1 MRKYLIACWMLTAGW
16 LIPAGL
22 SHAQNVLPT
31 CKGGDVSQ
39 WHECRGIVDEADY
52 SYAGDFVRGKFE
64 GRGILEFTADKYQGD
79 YYQGEF
85 RNGMKHGFGIYFF
98 ANGEKY
104 AGQYQFGKR
113 HGKGTYSFSD
123 GRAALSG
130 AWSNNQFLGKP
141 AASNESKTT
150 DKTSLAP
157 MSEVE
162 KKKTD
167 DLNVFSDKSPDTQ
180 QKKSPDSIALAKP
193 RDAVAIIVGVENYNK
208 LPMASFAANDASEFR
223 AYATRFLGIA
233 PGNVK
238 LLVDSQ
244 AQRADILLAFKYW
257 LPARVNT
264 GRTDVYVFFSGHGV
278 MQETANLPYWLPF
291 DVNTDLLED
300 TAVSQ
305 TALLTQ
311 LNQLGAKSV
320 TVFLD
325 TCFSGTNR
333 SGQVLTAQ
341 QRGVSIKKTSGALPA
356 MTNVLS
362 AGSRT
367 QSAYGDANLQHGVF
381 SFYLL
386 KGMAGAA
393 DSNRDKLISLGEL
406 ADYVSSQTSRH
417 ALGMQKIQEPQL
429 TGDRQHMVAGR

>member
-1 MRKYLIACWMLTAGW
+1 MLTVGW

-85 RNGMKHGFGIYFF
+85 KNGMKHGFGIYFF

-113 HGKGTYSFSD
+113 HGKGTYSFPD

-130 AWSNNQFLGKP
+130 PWSNNQFLGKP

-167 DLNVFSDKSPDTQ
+167 DLNVFSDKSPHTQ

-193 RDAVAIIVGVENYNK
+193 RDAVAIIVGVESYNK
-208 LPMASFAANDASEFR
+208 LPVASFAANDASEFR

-257 LPARVNT
+257 LPARVNK

>member
-1 MRKYLIACWMLTAGW
+1 MRKSLIACWIFTAGW
-16 LIPAGL
+16 LIPVGL
-22 SHAQNVLPT
+22 GHAQNVLPT
-31 CKGGDVSQ
+31 CKGGDVSL

-52 SYAGDFVRGKFE
+52 SYAGDFGRGKFE
-64 GRGILEFTADKYQGD
+64 GRGILEFTANKYQGD

-85 RNGMKHGFGIYFF
+85 KSGMKHGFGIYFF

-113 HGKGTYSFSD
+113 HGKGTYSFPD

-130 AWSNNQFLGKP
+130 TWSNNQFLGKP
-141 AASNESKTT
+141 AATNESKTA
-150 DKTSLAP
+150 DKTSSGL
-157 MSEVE
+157 MSEIE

-167 DLNVFSDKSPDTQ
+167 GLSVSP
-180 QKKSPDSIALAKP
+180 KKSSGTQPINPSDSIATSKT
-193 RDAVAIIVGVENYNK
+193 RDAVAIIVGIENYNK
-208 LPMASFAANDASEFR
+208 LPIASFAANDASEFR

-257 LPARVNT
+257 LPARVNK

-333 SGQVLTAQ
+333 SGQVLAAQ
-341 QRGVSIKKTSGALPA
+341 QRGVSIKKTSGATPA

-386 KGMAGAA
+386 KGLAGAA
-393 DSNRDKLISLGEL
+393 DTNRDKLISLGEL